1 MRTVDIDDRNIKLLE
16 QLVVDLEEQIE
27 LMNRLRMDIV
37 SNMYKDKRFSREDRE
52 KFEDVFEKIRI
63 DIIRNK
69 SKIKYWTNKK
79 KKSEELKERLNK
91 LMKVEFDL
99 TFVDL
104 SFTEEYTSLK
114 EKIKQ
119 LDDFKI
125 YILHNALKATKFLF
139 EDK

>member
-79 KKSEELKERLNK
+79 KKSEELKERLNE